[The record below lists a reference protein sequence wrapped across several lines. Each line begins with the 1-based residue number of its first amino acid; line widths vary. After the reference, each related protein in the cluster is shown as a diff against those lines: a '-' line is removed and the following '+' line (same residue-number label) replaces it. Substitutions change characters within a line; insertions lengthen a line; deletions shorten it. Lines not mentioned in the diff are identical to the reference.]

1 MVTRQNSQAG
11 GRPGWVG
18 GAAERGTGKKEKKM
32 WQRVQKLVCRR
43 SNGTQAFV
51 IRRRAVL

>member
-32 WQRVQKLVCRR
+32 WQRVVSL
-43 SNGTQAFV
+43 SA
-51 IRRRAVL
+51 LE